1 MGGVVLTRDH
11 LFMPV
16 KNQYDC
22 RAVIFRQVKS
32 MLLNTTTCRTAPA
45 IETVYRC
52 CCLCHQLDS
61 TSSLPPPPFLTV
73 VDLFFFFNFLV
84 CTALIGYRTKKKN
97 KINDTPMGNVPTRP
111 VAPGGRIGTSNMGY
125 RTRNGYKKNSLPGP
139 VAPPAL
145 ALPQGGHF
153 STALVG

>member
-1 MGGVVLTRDH
+1 VELLLTLKQYTVAVVCVTH
-11 LFMPV
+11 
-16 KNQYDC
+16 
-22 RAVIFRQVKS
+22 AV
-32 MLLNTTTCRTAPA
+32 
-45 IETVYRC
+45 
-52 CCLCHQLDS
+52 CL
-61 TSSLPPPPFLTV
+61 LPPPRPRFSL
-73 VDLFFFFNFLV
+73 LWIFFFFFNFLV
-84 CTALIGYRTKKKN
+84 CTALIGYRTQKKT